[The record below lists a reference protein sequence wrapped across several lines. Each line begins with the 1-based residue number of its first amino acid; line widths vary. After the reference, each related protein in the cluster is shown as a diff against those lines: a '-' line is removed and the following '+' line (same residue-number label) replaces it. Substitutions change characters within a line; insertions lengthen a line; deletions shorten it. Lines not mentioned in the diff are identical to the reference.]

1 MSVDLR
7 SKVVLLAVAS
17 VLIVT
22 AFWLSNQGAGAG
34 APDLVRVATE
44 TLVSDM
50 HPLDEVLIRHP
61 REGRALSGFYRPPL
75 AVAVDSFEIDSC
87 EVTQGDYGRFLQ
99 WHQTRRPKN
108 LPEGYVDDF
117 WQPAGINTDSD
128 WLSRTR
134 DHKFLG
140 RNEVPA
146 TGIRPAAARA
156 YCRQLGGDLPTEFE
170 WEVAAGGAEQRLYP
184 WGDVAPA
191 TNRLFH
197 DPILNVARE
206 CGVDEALRTPDGIAD
221 LGNGVSNLTLVP
233 AKHPFA
239 RPGSKKSSPYA
250 IKGGGWRQPD
260 AVNSLN
266 FLRAPAGE
274 DMTSNYV
281 GFRCAWPARAAWVRQ
296 RGRALISPWKSRS
309 TAVMI
314 PGGTYQLGRPVDSVL
329 LQLSAQVNVSQ
340 YLGLM
345 GQAEEAEKKAAVK
358 FVTHTEVTVAQYQR
372 FLRNFVAQLGF
383 NDHPIQPPGHD
394 HTPLRWQEQLKHPGQ
409 PVRGI
414 SWWSATAYADWLGGS
429 LLSEQEWMLLAG
441 GLSRQYPDTANAGS
455 GVLRDPRFMQ
465 RLHTAIDDSNDI
477 NAVGLLSLGGNVM
490 EWTRTIIPGSSLN
503 FVLKG
508 GSFRTPR
515 EAAKVSNTS
524 LAPPE
529 YAAMDLGFR
538 VIFSERPTWFR
549 GAINDVAVDADEASG
564 TDKGKSMEPSKS
576 MEPKPKPI
584 KPLSNAPVTP
594 G

>member
-1 MSVDLR
+1 MSADLR
-7 SKVVLLAVAS
+7 SKVALLVIAS

-34 APDLVRVATE
+34 APALVQVATE
-44 TLVSDM
+44 KLVSDM
-50 HPLDEVLIRHP
+50 HPLDKILIRHP
-61 REGRALSGFYRPPL
+61 REGRALNGFYRPPIT
-75 AVAVDSFEIDSC
+75 VEIDSFEIDAC

-108 LPEGYVDDF
+108 LPDGYIDDF
-117 WQPAGINTDSD
+117 WQPEGIDADTD

-140 RNEVPA
+140 RNEVPV

-170 WEVAAGGAEQRLYP
+170 WEAAAAGAEQRLYP
-184 WGDVAPA
+184 WGNDTPS

-206 CGVDEALRTPDGIAD
+206 CGADGPLRTPDNIAD
-221 LGNGVSNLTLVP
+221 LGNGVANLTLVP
-233 AKHPFA
+233 ATHPFK
-239 RPGSKKSSPYA
+239 RPGSNKSSPYA

-260 AVNSLN
+260 AVHSLN
-266 FLRAPAGE
+266 FLRAPAGK
-274 DMTSNYV
+274 DLTSNYI
-281 GFRCAWPARAAWVRQ
+281 GFRCAWPAQAAWMRPQ
-296 RGRALISPWKSRS
+296 GRAMISPWKSRS
-309 TAVMI
+309 QSVII
-314 PGGTYQLGRPVDSVL
+314 PGGSYQLGRPVASVL

-345 GQAEEAEKKAAVK
+345 GQAEAAENKPTVK
-358 FVTHTEVTVAQYQR
+358 LVTHTEVTVAQYQR
-372 FLRNFVAQLGF
+372 FLRNFIAQLGF
-383 NDHPIQPPGHD
+383 YDHPIQPPGHD
-394 HTPLRWQEQLKHPGQ
+394 HTPLRWSEQLERPGR

-441 GLSRQYPDTANAGS
+441 GLSRQYPDADNTGS

-465 RLHTAIDDSNDI
+465 RLHAALDDSNDI
-477 NAVGLLSLGGNVM
+477 NAAGLLSLGGNVM

-508 GSFRTPR
+508 GSYRTPR

-529 YAAMDLGFR
+529 YTSMDLGFR
-538 VIFSERPTWFR
+538 VIFAEKPTWYR
-549 GAINDVAVDADEASG
+549 GAINDEAALAAAAAADAAAAATALEAAEAAAASEAL
-564 TDKGKSMEPSKS
+564 D
-576 MEPKPKPI
+576 
-584 KPLSNAPVTP
+584 
-594 G
+594 